1 MLYSGLLFS
10 GANAVWNGNSRPNPT
25 DDGIVTADEISRLDL
40 SKTGLV
46 VLSAC
51 DSGRGHYNGTDG
63 IMGLQRAFKLA
74 GAKTMVM
81 SLWKVP
87 DIPTSI
93 LMDYFYQN
101 LFKGMEVRP
110 SLIEAQKQLQKEG
123 YTDPFY
129 WASFIVID

>member
-1 MLYSGLLFS
+1 MFQNLKVDVIYYKTNSDFEMEFNLCGCCRMRLLS
-10 GANAVWNGNSRPNPT
+10 
-25 DDGIVTADEISRLDL
+25 D
-40 SKTGLV
+40 KTP
-46 VLSAC
+46 
-51 DSGRGHYNGTDG
+51 D
-63 IMGLQRAFKLA
+63 K
-74 GAKTMVM
+74 KTMIM